1 MARSHTRLA
10 RLAVLAAGLAVL
22 AAGLV
27 APAER
32 VAATPGSPNPAS
44 PTPGS
49 PNATSPALIGPS
61 LPSEAPVRAAAVT
74 DPALAKKL
82 KALMKDSRVTKG
94 KTSVAVFDA
103 KTGSELYQR
112 RGSSATIP
120 ASNTKLLTAA
130 SAMHTL
136 GADYRFKTEV
146 IRRAKVTGSTLDG
159 RLYLKGYGDPT
170 ARQSDYAALAKK
182 VRAAGI
188 KTVTGK
194 LVVDATYFDS
204 VRYNPAWRTSY
215 ADAYYAAPISAL
227 TLAPNEDYD
236 SGTVIIKY
244 RAGKVGKKAKITT
257 TPAAAKAYLSIKNL
271 TTTGAKGSSWT
282 VGVGRSHGSG
292 TITVRGRVPSGG
304 SGSALISVNRPDL
317 YAAAIFRAELKKA
330 GVTVK
335 GGTTVLAT
343 PAGKRTVLA
352 TDRSM
357 KLSELLVPFMKLSNN
372 MHAEALTKAMGAK
385 RSGAPGTWSNGLAA
399 TRAYLTSQGVPM
411 SGVSLSD
418 GSGLTRDNTLTARA
432 LGELLVAV
440 QDEPWFA
447 DFKASLP
454 VAGNTKRMVGGTLRY
469 RMNGTRAEDNAAAKS
484 GSLTGVTSLSGYV
497 KGRDGHLYVFSMLS
511 NYTGSSPRPIEDKL
525 VVTLADWRR

>member
-1 MARSHTRLA
+1 MARSRARRVQLA
-10 RLAVLAAGLAVL
+10 TFAAGLVVLAAGLSAPAQP
-22 AAGLV
+22 AAG
-27 APAER
+27 
-32 VAATPGSPNPAS
+32 TPAS
-44 PTPGS
+44 PTPAS
-49 PNATSPALIGPS
+49 PTPIGPS
-61 LPSEAPVRAAAVT
+61 LPTQAKVSAASVS

-82 KALMKDSRVTKG
+82 AALMKDSRVTQG
-94 KTSVAVFDA
+94 KTAVAVIDA
-103 KTGSELYQR
+103 ATGSELYQR
-112 RGSSATIP
+112 KGSQATMP

-130 SAMHTL
+130 AAMHTL
-136 GADYRFKTEV
+136 GPDYRFRTEV

-188 KTVTGK
+188 TTVTGK
-194 LVVDATYFDS
+194 LVVDASYFDS
-204 VRYNPAWRTSY
+204 VGYNPTWRTSY

-227 TLAPNEDYD
+227 TLAPNADYD
-236 SGTVIIKY
+236 SGTVIVTY
-244 RAGKVGKKAKITT
+244 RAGKVGKKATITT

-385 RSGAPGTWSNGLAA
+385 RSGAPGTWSKGLAA
-399 TRAYLTSQGVPM
+399 IRAYLTSQGVPM

-469 RMNGTRAEDNAAAKS
+469 RMNGTRAEDNAAAKT